1 MKESLLA
8 DEYLAREI
16 SAKRKELEERLVH
29 SCITGIHRRYYVKND
44 GSYNYTLLSRE
55 LGLGRKKVITIIN
68 KGF

>member
-44 GSYNYTLLSRE
+44 GSYNYTLLS
-55 LGLGRKKVITIIN
+55 
-68 KGF
+68 